1 MNKRQYEKPMMRVI
15 VLEQRHHLLGVSG
28 EIPGYSKSGSGF
40 SQDEE

>member
-1 MNKRQYEKPMMRVI
+1 MKIHYEKPVVRV
-15 VLEQRHHLLGVSG
+15 VALQHQQPLLGVSG